1 MFQIAARPGA
11 QHLRCLYRV
20 TFVPRDAYDLLRKD
34 SMAFEYLYLQVN
46 GCVGSTSGPL
56 APALGLPERSLSLVH
71 SRNFC
76 TFPWHSPS
84 PFTCGPALNQLDAC
98 LKAFCRGGSIG
109 QPPLLRGS
117 LTFDAPS
124 LALTSCNPTL
134 PSFVARD
141 VACSPFLWSR
151 ALLILSG
158 CNVEQ
163 TEPLIPSSV
172 FLGPVQYLYPGP
184 ARSLALFKRPS
195 WKSMGKWLWNY
206 RKLLQLLY
214 QLRFLLYLLARL
226 KSLGKWA
233 LRLKIVAIIVRNIE
247 LIMKHL
253 KKLRAVGEV
262 FLRWRMVR
270 KLLAQVK
277 RIMKKYIRWNVLW
290 KLLRKIFRR

>member
-46 GCVGSTSGPL
+46 ACVGSTSGSL
-56 APALGLPERSLSLVH
+56 ATALSWPESFFSLVH

-76 TFPWHSPS
+76 TLPRHSPS
-84 PFTCGPALNQLDAC
+84 PFTFGAGFIRVDSLQ
-98 LKAFCRGGSIG
+98 AFCRGWSIG
-109 QPPLLRGS
+109 QSPSLLGS
-117 LTFDAPS
+117 LTLEAPS
-124 LALTSCNPTL
+124 LAPSNYNPIL
-134 PSFVARD
+134 PSLVAQD

-151 ALLILSG
+151 ALLILTG

-163 TEPLIPSSV
+163 VVPLTPSPV

-184 ARSLALFKRPS
+184 ARSLVLFKRPS
-195 WKSMGKWLWNY
+195 WRSMGKWMWSY

-214 QLRFLLYLLARL
+214 QLRFLLYVLARL

-233 LRLKIVAIIVRNIE
+233 LRLKVVAIIIRNIE

-253 KKLRAVGEV
+253 KKLKAVGEV